1 MIEEVQANICKLKN
15 MSGSCRL
22 SFFYS
27 KLILGDFEPKGK
39 KFSVN
44 PQDTEFIHQ
53 IL

>member
-1 MIEEVQANICKLKN
+1 MQIEKYVGQLQAFVL
-15 MSGSCRL
+15 L
-22 SFFYS
+22 FQV
-27 KLILGDFEPKGK
+27 DFGPKGK